1 MLQKPVSVKC
11 QAKGNC
17 VTDCLWHSLFLML
30 KGFQYSLSQAHTVT
44 DYNNCNFYQQ
54 IYIWGNTESKF
65 KQSTAPTGLQFR
77 KNSYNCSFKSNS
89 LQLLSQ
95 IYNFLFVYEVK

>member
-44 DYNNCNFYQQ
+44 DYNNIKLYPQMYIYLGQKRATQSQNSTSPQSQQ
-54 IYIWGNTESKF
+54 V
-65 KQSTAPTGLQFR
+65 
-77 KNSYNCSFKSNS
+77 CSSERTDTIVVSNP
-89 LQLLSQ
+89 
-95 IYNFLFVYEVK
+95 IAYNF

>member
-54 IYIWGNTESKF
+54 IYIWGNTVKI
-65 KQSTAPTGLQFR
+65 QAVHSTNRTAVQKELIQLQFQIQQLTT
-77 KNSYNCSFKSNS
+77 FKPN
-89 LQLLSQ
+89 L
-95 IYNFLFVYEVK
+95 